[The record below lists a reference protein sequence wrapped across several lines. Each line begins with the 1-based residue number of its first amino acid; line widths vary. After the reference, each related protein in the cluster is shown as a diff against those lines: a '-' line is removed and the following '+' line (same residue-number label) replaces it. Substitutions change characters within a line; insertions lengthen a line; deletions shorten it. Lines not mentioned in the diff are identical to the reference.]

1 MEFHTPLVHPSL
13 FAHPL
18 ASLVTVMAG
27 LTFAFLPALE
37 PWRRRLDRSLFASSP
52 LAFRVALFV
61 AAFVIYALVARLLFD
76 GLPRLTDGIAAIF
89 QSRIFARG
97 AASLPLPPEAIF
109 YESFGI
115 LGVKAGAERWAGMY
129 PPGWPALL
137 VPFVLLGK
145 SWIANPFFGA
155 ALAVAVTALGE
166 ELHTP
171 RVGRIAGLM
180 TVLSPLV
187 TILSATH
194 LSHTSTALFAC
205 LSLWALQRMMRT
217 ASPTWGILSGLCWS
231 VAFLCR
237 PLTALVLGGVFAVGA
252 LLQWRRALLSWRGIV
267 AGLLVAGLA
276 AGTLALFQEA
286 TTGDPLVPGHKIGM
300 GRRGKFGFVK
310 LDHVRTHTPQTGARH
325 TLLRLQALNT
335 RLLGW
340 PLPALLLVLAPF
352 LLRRSRPVDWWLLAS
367 LGALLGIYA
376 MYWYFEVYFPA
387 RYTFAA
393 VPLWLVLAARGWTC
407 SAQWIRGLR
416 PGLAAVPTAVAAASV
431 LFTVTVSNADYFAE
445 HGPNFGDVESVLP
458 KVLSAYSIENAVVF
472 MDSIGGCSI
481 RNVTGNDFYGTGFLR
496 NDLDLDGG
504 VIYARNLKEYNAAL
518 FPHFPGRSYYF
529 YRYLRC
535 EGTAMLWRIHP
546 TEGGYRLE
554 MLPPRIEEVKEGF
567 PIEEIPFE
575 R

>member
-1 MEFHTPLVHPSL
+1 MEFHSPFVHPSL
-13 FAHPL
+13 IAHPL
-18 ASLVTVMAG
+18 ASLVTVMTG
-27 LTFAFLPALE
+27 LALAFHPALG
-37 PWRRRLDRSLFASSP
+37 PWRRRLDQALFASSP
-52 LAFRVALFV
+52 LAFRVALFL
-61 AAFVIYALVARLLFD
+61 AAFVIYASVSRMLFD

-89 QSRIFARG
+89 QARIFARG
-97 AASLPLPPEAIF
+97 AVSLPLPPEALF
-109 YESFGI
+109 YESFGV

-137 VPFVLLGK
+137 LPFVFLGK
-145 SWIANPFFGA
+145 SWTANPFFGA
-155 ALAVAVTALGE
+155 SLAVAVTVLGE
-166 ELHTP
+166 ELYTP

-180 TVLSPLV
+180 TALSPLV
-187 TILSATH
+187 TVLSATH

-217 ASPTWGILSGLCWS
+217 ASTIWGFLSGACWS

-252 LLQWRRALLSWRGIV
+252 LFQWRRALSAWRGIV
-267 AGLLVAGLA
+267 AGLLVALLA
-276 AGTLALFQEA
+276 AGILALFQDA

-300 GRRGKFGFVK
+300 GRRGKFGFVT
-310 LDHVRTHTPQTGARH
+310 LDHVRTHTPRTGAWH

-340 PLPALLLVLAPF
+340 PLPALLLVAAPF
-352 LLRRSRPVDWWLLAS
+352 LLRCSRPVDWWLLLS
-367 LGALLGIYA
+367 LGALLGTYS
-376 MYWYFEVYFPA
+376 MYWYYEVYFPA

-393 VPLWLVLAARGWTC
+393 VPLWLILTARGWTC
-407 SAQWIRGLR
+407 SARWIRGLSPR
-416 PGLAAVPTAVAAASV
+416 FAAVPAAVAAASV
-431 LFTVTVSNADYFAE
+431 LFTVTVSNADYFGE

-458 KVLSAYSIENAVVF
+458 KVISAYGIENAVVF
-472 MDSIGGCSI
+472 MDSVGGCSI

-496 NDLDLDGG
+496 NDLDLDGD
-504 VIYARNLKEYNAAL
+504 VVYARNLREYNAAL
-518 FPHFPGRSYYF
+518 FPLYPGRSFYF

-535 EGTAMLWRIHP
+535 EGRAMLWRIHP

-554 MLPPRIEEVKEGF
+554 MLPPLIGEVKEGF